1 MGDWGDH
8 QRTTNV
14 IAADD
19 PVTCTI
25 YARENNP
32 LDVPGWKR
40 FKPIAKREKKFIR
53 MENQAKIMAFRTAR
67 KYKYGFE
74 VPRDYAHTSQ
84 MDAKNGKTRW
94 QDTAKTELDQIK
106 GQEV

>member
-19 PVTCTI
+19 PVTCAI
-25 YARENNP
+25 YARESNL

-53 MENQAKIMAFRTAR
+53 MVNQTKLRSFRTAP

-74 VPRDYAHTSQ
+74 VPCDYAHALQ
-84 MDAKNGKTRW
+84 LDAKNGNTRW
-94 QDTAKTELDQIK
+94 QDAAKTELDQIK
-106 GQEV
+106 EYDI